1 MALEVLVF
9 ALFLF
14 TFRPS
19 TIVEWI
25 LQQLPGSCEDSAI
38 DNLVLLTIF
47 QNILNLFNCKAF
59 DMIMEVIKVF
69 TICKSG
75 FLVIPVKPCAQ
86 VKSFESFTDL
96 QNRLSAKCT
105 CEIRHTL
112 NIVVVSSTTDFKH
125 PQNLNHSKD
134 TAAAVNTGEAD
145 CS

>member
-47 QNILNLFNCKAF
+47 HNILNLFNCKAF

-96 QNRLSAKCT
+96 QNRQT
-105 CEIRHTL
+105 I
-112 NIVVVSSTTDFKH
+112 
-125 PQNLNHSKD
+125 SK
-134 TAAAVNTGEAD
+134 VHM
-145 CS
+145 